1 MTYKE
6 QRILLKG
13 CRNGKPEAQ
22 KELYTRYSSD
32 MFKVCLMYA
41 KDYDSA
47 NDLLQEGFLKVFQKI
62 HLFKFKNHGSLGGW
76 IRTIFVNNC
85 IDHYRSDH
93 WSKNKSNLSYEETEE
108 AHHKHLLQEEEV
120 ETESLYSKD
129 DFLRIIKKLPDGYA
143 MVLNLFYLEGYTHK
157 EIAAKLE
164 ITEGTSKSQLFKAK
178 KYLRQLLLDNLSEE
192 EIERYE
198 GFGRKVV

>member
-1 MTYKE
+1 MTDRETK
-6 QRILLKG
+6 ILLKG
-13 CRNGKPEAQ
+13 CRNGTPEAQ
-22 KELYTRYSSD
+22 KELYRLYASD

-62 HLFKFKNHGSLGGW
+62 HLFKFQKHGSLGGW
-76 IRTIFVNNC
+76 IRTIVVHNC
-85 IDHYRSDH
+85 VDHYRSDH
-93 WSKNKSNLSYEETEE
+93 WSKNKQELSFEETEN
-108 AHHKHLLQEEEV
+108 AHHQLLKEEE
-120 ETESLYSKD
+120 EEESIYLKD
-129 DFLRIIKKLPDGYA
+129 DFLRILKQLPEGYSV
-143 MVLNLFYLEGYTHK
+143 VLNLFYLEGYTHK

-178 KYLRQLLLDNLSEE
+178 KYLRQLLLENLSEE